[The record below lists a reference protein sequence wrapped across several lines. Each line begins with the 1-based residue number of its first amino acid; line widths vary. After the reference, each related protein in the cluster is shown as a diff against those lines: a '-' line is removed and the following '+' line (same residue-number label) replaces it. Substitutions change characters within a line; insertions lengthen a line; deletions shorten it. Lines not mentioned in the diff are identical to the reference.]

1 MPTGAQLII
10 GAVIFPIGSA
20 LLLSLLPERSDKARN
35 SAAVFIAAVTAA
47 MVVMLLAEVDV
58 YKRQAWEILK
68 ANIMVALIVL
78 NPKLPISPGLVITVS
93 YTHLDVYKRQA
104 KATAPLPRPV

>member
-47 MVVMLLAEVDV
+47 MVVMLLAEVLKGRMSFV
-58 YKRQAWEILK
+58 SLVTIL
-68 ANIMVALIVL
+68 
-78 NPKLPISPGLVITVS
+78 PGLE
-93 YTHLDVYKRQA
+93 LAFRADPPRCFRRPGGD
-104 KATAPLPRPV
+104 PLESLR